1 MNNKTKKI
9 LLDLSAELG
18 ISTNS
23 LEKLVNAGSAMI
35 FNEDIITLERKL
47 QNIKVTDDLLE
58 ETLLCCAYGEVLRRL
73 AEDSN

>member
-18 ISTNS
+18 TSTNY

-35 FNEDIITLERKL
+35 FNEDIITLEKKL
-47 QNIKVTDDLLE
+47 QNIKVTDDQLE
-58 ETLLCCAYGEVLRRL
+58 ETLLYCAYGEVLRRL
-73 AEDSN
+73 AEDSK